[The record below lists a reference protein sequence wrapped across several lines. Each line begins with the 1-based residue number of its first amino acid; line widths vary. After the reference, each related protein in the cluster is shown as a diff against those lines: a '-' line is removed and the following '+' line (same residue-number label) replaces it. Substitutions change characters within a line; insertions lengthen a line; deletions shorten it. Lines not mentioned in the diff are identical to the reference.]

1 MRNPGLNAL
10 PILTAMLFVLI
21 GMQMF
26 IIQPG
31 VVQGFVSDLGFTSA
45 RAGYVAAA
53 ETAGI
58 AVATVACAV
67 LGNSLSWRKMCAW
80 ALSILTLSD
89 LLSAWGRSYVDLL
102 ILRLIAGV
110 AEGILISLGYAAVG
124 RSSNPNRSFGYLIT
138 LVLTYG
144 ALGLLA
150 IPAALRH
157 GGVPIIM
164 LALAAL
170 AAAGLLA
177 IGAFPEPDESSTA
190 AAQSKRRRLPAR
202 EAAMLLAVL
211 AFFLSQGFVWA
222 YLFLIGT
229 QMGIDSQ
236 GVANALT
243 VAQIAGIGGALSAAT
258 IATRMPQLATLALG
272 TACILV
278 GLLLL
283 SYRLSAVEYAVAAI
297 AFNWAANLLTPFL
310 IALVADL
317 NQRLVQIAVALQ
329 MVGLAIGPA
338 LAALT
343 VGSGRY
349 STMLAISAALA
360 ALTLFCGGYARV
372 RPMVSA

>member
-1 MRNPGLNAL
+1 MRVLRFSAL

-31 VVQGFVSDLGFTSA
+31 VVQGFVSDLGLAPA

-53 ETAGI
+53 EVAGI
-58 AVATVACAV
+58 AVATIACAI
-67 LGNSLSWRKMCAW
+67 LGNRVSWRKMCGW
-80 ALSILTLSD
+80 ALLVLTFSD
-89 LLSAWGRSYVDLL
+89 LLSAGGRSYVDLL
-102 ILRLIAGV
+102 VLRLIAGV
-110 AEGILISLGYAAVG
+110 AEGVLISIGYAAVG
-124 RSSNPNRSFGYLIT
+124 RSANPNRAFGYLIT

-144 ALGLLA
+144 ALGLLV

-157 GGVPIIM
+157 GGVRTIM

-170 AAAGLLA
+170 AAVGLLV
-177 IGAFPEPDESSTA
+177 IGAFPESDETPTA
-190 AAQSKRRRLPAR
+190 AARLSRQRVPAR
-202 EAAMLLAVL
+202 ETAMLLAVL

-229 QMGIDSQ
+229 QMGIGSQ
-236 GVANALT
+236 EVADALT
-243 VAQIAGIGGALSAAT
+243 VAQIAGIGGALSAVT
-258 IATRMPQLATLALG
+258 IGSRIPQVATLAIG
-272 TACILV
+272 TACILL
-278 GLLLL
+278 GLLLF
-283 SYRLSAVEYAVAAI
+283 SYRLNAAEYAFAAI

-329 MVGLAIGPA
+329 MLGLAIGPA

-343 VGSGRY
+343 VTAGRY
-349 STMLAISAALA
+349 ATMLAVSAALA
-360 ALTLFCGGYARV
+360 ALTLLCGSYAGV
-372 RPMVSA
+372 RPVVSA